1 MWNSWFWFLD
11 FQRNHFRDSLSYL
24 PTCMWVGIFQSL
36 AVWILNFFRYLQ
48 KLHIDIEIHWE
59 LKEPCLLVIF
69 VQLHMRFIPGLVQ
82 RTFWLDWDNPR
93 QLVNIVTDR
102 RQACILKTLVRLW
115 PVQHLTLYLTRSSL
129 NHSLLL
135 ISTTPDS
142 LIFLLFVLFFLATFL
157 GHPSFHNLLVYLG
170 AVIHSVLKMLI
181 TTSTLI
187 SPTAISLAQTV
198 SWPIHLN
205 IQLPTQHLHMDGPWG
220 SPTHVQNESH
230 HLPSKPDPLLWVPCL
245 HKWLHYPLSCLSQK
259 IE

>member
-11 FQRNHFRDSLSYL
+11 FQRNHFRDGLSYL

-36 AVWILNFFRYLQ
+36 AVWILNVFRYLQ
-48 KLHIDIEIHWE
+48 KLYIDIEIHWE

-135 ISTTPDS
+135 ISMTPDS

-170 AVIHSVLKMLI
+170 AVIHSQDADHHLYPDKSHSCISSPDCVLTYTPKHP
-181 TTSTLI
+181 TAYSTSTHGWPMGI
-187 SPTAISLAQTV
+187 SNSCPKWIS
-198 SWPIHLN
+198 
-205 IQLPTQHLHMDGPWG
+205 
-220 SPTHVQNESH
+220 SPS
-230 HLPSKPDPLLWVPCL
+230 L
-245 HKWLHYPLSCLSQK
+245 
-259 IE
+259 